1 MEAKHSTSVRS
12 TDNPP
17 MEGLGALLR
26 GALPFCPAAVVL
38 VATFTRS
45 KTVGAYVQLG
55 SIQEREEV
63 RERMKAEAKAAADAG
78 AQSPNSKIAERRLW
92 DKLAFTV
99 GVMNVMITPCT
110 PARPQCP
117 PQPPPA

>member
-1 MEAKHSTSVRS
+1 
-12 TDNPP
+12 

-92 DKLAFTV
+92 DKMAFTV

-110 PARPQCP
+110 PRPWRYS
-117 PQPPPA
+117 